1 MTSIKEKFL
10 NHIAS
15 YGLEVGCLAE
25 GKSDAKV
32 IVIGD
37 FPTINECALNKPLQ
51 NQGNILLWKNLSK
64 MGVGKHNVH
73 ATHVVKRSAS
83 SMDKI
88 TAAELS
94 LWQEALLYEIS
105 LINPKMIICM
115 GKIALNTLFD
125 YTKIDHYRGSV
136 YKYKDIPTMIIDESV
151 VAMRNPEKEVIF
163 NMDMYKAKRVY
174 EGDYKEM
181 EMDIIINPSYE
192 QALDYI
198 ADIRNNHKR
207 FSVDIELSSMQ
218 TACIGLGISPKDAM
232 CINFRDAK
240 TNRFTAEQEFNIV
253 KQFAFLTD
261 QKDTFVIAQNGNF
274 DSYFMGY
281 KDHCTFKVDFDT
293 LLAHHTLYPKL
304 PHGLGFL
311 VSQYLDFPYYKDEV
325 NIFKEGGDID
335 GFWEYNGKDC
345 CTTFACADILHTEL
359 VDSNLHDFFYNHVMR
374 LQPHLSKSTTTGI
387 AVDIAKKEK
396 LAIDM
401 TKDLDILNTKLQQ
414 KIKKYLQDPDYEVNI
429 NSPKQVAKL
438 FYDKLK
444 IKYPARNTDKKARD
458 VFLKD
463 PRINIEVK
471 DILTS
476 FGHIKEETKF
486 LSTYVNTNID
496 EDNRFRAEFKQFGVT
511 RAPGRLSSG
520 KTLWGSGGNAQNQ
533 PYRAYEMYLPD
544 EGCVYIYFDLAQAE
558 ARYVAWDAWIES
570 WIEDF
575 ERARSIGGFDA
586 HRSLASTMFKIDYD
600 DLSPDDF
607 LDHKGRRA
615 KDPNCDVTTL
625 SLTPRGIAKRCRHG
639 LNYRMH
645 IARLAQ
651 TTGMSYAE
659 AASNYHLYHKTNPEL
674 SIWWEL
680 VEKKF
685 RKERQLI
692 NSYGRRNIAL
702 GKITE
707 DSLDSIIAFRP
718 QSTIGD
724 KTQRVWYQS
733 HEHPAWDSNKAR
745 IALNVHDALYAIATP
760 DYAKTALSIM
770 KAYAEEPIMVKRIK
784 DGKPHQMIIPADC
797 KISVAGEDGVHRMS
811 TMKDIDIQGIVV

>member
-1 MTSIKEKFL
+1 MTDIKNKFMD
-10 NHIAS
+10 HIAS
-15 YGLEVGCLAE
+15 YGLETRCI
-25 GKSDAKV
+25 GKGNPNAKV
-32 IVIGD
+32 VIIGD
-37 FPTINECALNKPLQ
+37 YPTINECALNKPLQ
-51 NQGNILLWKNLSK
+51 NDGNLLLWKNLKK
-64 MGVGKHNVH
+64 MGVNKYNTHC
-73 ATHVVKRSAS
+73 THVVKRSAS

-94 LWQEALLYEIS
+94 LWQEALLFELS
-105 LINPKMIICM
+105 LLKPKMIICM
-115 GKIALNTLFD
+115 GNLSINTLFD
-125 YTKIDHYRGSV
+125 FNKIDNYRGSV
-136 YKYKDIPTMIIDESV
+136 YYYKNIPTMVIDSST

-163 NMDMYKAKRVY
+163 NLDMYKAKRLY

-181 EMDIIINPSYE
+181 EMDIIINPSYA
-192 QALDYI
+192 QAMDYI
-198 ADIRNNHKR
+198 SDIRNKHKR
-207 FSVDIELSSMQ
+207 FSVDIELSNMQ
-218 TACIGLGISPKDAM
+218 TACLGLGISAKDAM
-232 CINFRDAK
+232 CINFRGEK
-240 TNRFTAEQEFNIV
+240 TNRFTVEQEFNII
-253 KQFAFLTD
+253 KEFAHTTD

-345 CTTFACADILHTEL
+345 CTTFACADKLHTEL
-359 VDSNLHDFFYNHVMR
+359 VDSDMDKFFYNHVMR

-387 AVDIAKKEK
+387 KVDIDKKDK
-396 LAIDM
+396 LAEVM
-401 TKDLDILNTKLQQ
+401 AKDLDILNIKLQK
-414 KIKKYLQDPDYEVNI
+414 KIKTYINEPDYELNV
-429 NSPKQVAKL
+429 NSPKQVARL

-444 IKYPARNTDKKARD
+444 IKYPARNTDKKARE

-463 PRINIEVK
+463 PRINVEIK
-471 DILTS
+471 DILTT
-476 FGHIKEETKF
+476 FGKLKEELKF
-486 LSTYVNTNID
+486 LSTYVNTEID
-496 EDNRFRAEFKQFGVT
+496 ADNRFRAEFKQFGVV

-544 EGCVYIYFDLAQAE
+544 DGCVYIYFDLAQAE
-558 ARYVAWDAWIES
+558 ARYVAWDAWIEP
-570 WIEDF
+570 WIQDF
-575 ERARSIGGFDA
+575 ERARVDGGFDA
-586 HRSLASTMFKIDYD
+586 HRSLAETMFKISYNE
-600 DLSPDDF
+600 LSPDDF
-607 LDHKGRRA
+607 VDAEGRSP

-625 SLTPRGIAKRCRHG
+625 ALTPRGVSKRCRHG

-680 VEKKF
+680 VERKYKKEKVLF
-685 RKERQLI
+685 

-702 GKITE
+702 GKITD

-724 KTQRVWYQS
+724 KTQRVWYQC
-733 HEHPAWDSNKAR
+733 HEHPKWDNHKAR

-784 DGKPHQMIIPADC
+784 DGKPHQMIVPADC
-797 KISVAGEDGVHRMS
+797 KISVAGDDGQHRMS
-811 TMKDIDIQGIVV
+811 TMKDIDIQGIKI